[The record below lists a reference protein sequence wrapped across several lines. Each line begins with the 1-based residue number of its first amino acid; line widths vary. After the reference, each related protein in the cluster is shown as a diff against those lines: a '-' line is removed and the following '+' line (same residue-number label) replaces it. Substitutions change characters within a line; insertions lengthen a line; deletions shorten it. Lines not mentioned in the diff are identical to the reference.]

1 MRTGL
6 MAAWAAGLLAT
17 AGCSVGSDRPGDAT
31 TPART
36 VRAESFAANPA
47 ADRAIEPTPT
57 GRGIGAEPDVQAPGG
72 RQDPGD
78 SMRAFGQEPVVVRGM
93 SPPSAAGDPTPPTPA
108 SPPRGNIEL
117 IDAKVG
123 DINGRPIFASTFF
136 EPIESRLIAEAQ
148 RLNRNEWRRVAAEDI
163 IRPQLDNLIADELL
177 RAEALASLTP
187 AQRQGLRSFL
197 TGFRRDLLSE
207 NLGSEQ
213 LARQRLQ
220 DGTGRTLDDA
230 LRDKETDTLIRLALA
245 QQINRRINVSWRDIR
260 LRYERDQNIYNP
272 PPVASF
278 RLIRTPND
286 RPEDVARIA
295 ERLGAGEPFGEVA
308 QDAANTFER
317 ETGGL
322 SQSPVLGAFEQGE
335 FFPAPAL
342 NERARALRPGETV
355 GPFELGNNTF
365 WMRLD
370 SVERASISLYDAQLR
385 INQELTLERR
395 RAEQQAYLN
404 RLIERARVSNRDEM
418 LLRLLSIA
426 DERYGPRG

>member
-6 MAAWAAGLLAT
+6 MAAMTAGVLAA
-17 AGCSVGSDRPGDAT
+17 AGCSRGLSRAGEAEAPT
-31 TPART
+31 RT

-47 ADRAIEPTPT
+47 LDRTVEPTPT
-57 GRGIGAEPDVQAPGG
+57 GRGIGAEPDVRSPSA
-72 RQDPGD
+72 RSDPGD
-78 SMRAFGQEPVVVRGM
+78 PMRAFGQEPVVVRGM
-93 SPPSAAGDPTPPTPA
+93 APTAAGELGAPA
-108 SPPRGNIEL
+108 PAPRPRGSVEL

-197 TGFRRDLLSE
+197 TGFRRDLVSE

-230 LRDKETDTLIRLALA
+230 LRDKETDTLIRLALNR
-245 QQINRRINVSWRDIR
+245 QINRRINVSWRDIR
-260 LRYERDQNIYNP
+260 QRYERDQNIFNP
-272 PPVASF
+272 PPVARF

-286 RPEDVARIA
+286 RPDDVTRIG
-295 ERLGAGEPFGEVA
+295 ERLNAGEAFDVVA
-308 QDAANTFER
+308 QDTANTFER
-317 ETGGL
+317 ERGGL
-322 SQSPVLGAFEQGE
+322 SESPVLGAFEQGE

-342 NERARALRPGETV
+342 NERARALKPGETV
-355 GPFELGNNTF
+355 GPFVLGNNTF

-370 SVERASISLYDAQLR
+370 AVERTSISLYDAQLR

-395 RAEQQAYLN
+395 RREQQIYLA
-404 RLIERARVSNRDEM
+404 RLQERARVSDRDEM
-418 LLRLLSIA
+418 LLRLLRIA
-426 DERYGPRG
+426 EERYGPRG